1 MHICPKCNNII
12 PDNNFCLYC
21 GATQQ
26 PQDLLGSTWNAGSPS
41 PTPDQQPVNGFQWQN
56 SAPSGSIP
64 GYNENEVAQDIAEKI
79 RQIDQKDKSNPQQGY
94 FPQGNSAPV
103 PENGSAE
110 VTADGDILFANPQGK
125 KPRQEVPAGNAA
137 ADTPVK
143 AFPGRGYTPSA
154 GGKRLSSAVGPDRAD
169 VPQTPERPA
178 SPAQPLSVPGRGY
191 TPRARKTAE
200 GKPVQEKQLT
210 ATPLVTSPLPETSA
224 AQAPD
229 TKKPAETPMSEKPAE
244 TPVPEKPAEAPS
256 VEKPGPEAPE
266 AAASSF
272 QSPAGAP
279 DTMSMHPFTVPTTPE
294 GKAESAPAA
303 SDGAA
308 PANEPVGL
316 KSGESP
322 VPTPSPTERQEG
334 TSARFSY
341 ETNSFAEIILTRS
354 DRPLQSIRLPFDAD
368 AEPLVTPPAVMI
380 PSVFAGP
387 RELDTEEGPVAAPA
401 EDRPVEPVHQP
412 ITGEGMSTPAASEK
426 PASGPAAAEAPEA
439 TEKPGAAPDDEEGS
453 EESDPAF
460 CDEEEYE
467 IEDVPPE
474 EEVPTRRF
482 QIPKRRFK
490 RPVKPADDNPP
501 QKSAK
506 EPET

>member
-41 PTPDQQPVNGFQWQN
+41 PTPDQQPVNGFQWEN

-79 RQIDQKDKSNPQQGY
+79 RQIDQKGKNNPQQGY
-94 FPQGNSAPV
+94 FPQGNSVPA

-110 VTADGDILFANPQGK
+110 VPAGGDILFANPQGK
-125 KPRQEVPAGNAA
+125 KPRQAVPAGNAT

-154 GGKRLSSAVGPDRAD
+154 GGKKLSSAVEPDQAN
-169 VPQTPERPA
+169 VPQTPERPS
-178 SPAQPLSVPGRGY
+178 SPAPPLTVPGRGY

-200 GKPVQEKQLT
+200 GKPVQEKQFP

-224 AQAPD
+224 AQSPD
-229 TKKPAETPMSEKPAE
+229 TKKPAETPM
-244 TPVPEKPAEAPS
+244 PEKPVETPS
-256 VEKPGPEAPE
+256 VENPGQETPE

-272 QSPAGAP
+272 KSPAGAP
-279 DTMSMHPFTVPTTPE
+279 DTMSMQPFSIQTTPE
-294 GKAESAPAA
+294 ANAESAPTA

-322 VPTPSPTERQEG
+322 VPTPSPTEQQER
-334 TSARFSY
+334 TSSRFSY

-380 PSVFAGP
+380 PSVLAEFQ
-387 RELDTEEGPVAAPA
+387 ELDTEEGPVAAPA

-412 ITGEGMSTPAASEK
+412 ITGDSMSTPAPSEK
-426 PASGPAAAEAPEA
+426 PASGPAAAEEPEA
-439 TEKPGAAPDDEEGS
+439 TEKPGASSDDEEGF
-453 EESDPAF
+453 EESDPEF

-482 QIPKRRFK
+482 RIPKRRFK
-490 RPVKPADDNPP
+490 MPAKPADDNPP